1 MSLENMTSEQL
12 VRCIERFPY
21 YQTARLLYLKKLKES
36 KDYTFHEEMQ
46 KAALYVPDN
55 EILYSFCFNND
66 IETNVL
72 NEEKKTIEIDQK
84 GSDGSINVKVHSIKE
99 IETNIKEEEILPIT
113 EVQDTVVQD
122 EKSVNPTPVD
132 GEPSF
137 ARMKQ
142 PNSKNARPTT
152 DYVSYMLQEE
162 SELED
167 NSLEE
172 KVDRPLKGQQLI
184 DDFIKNGSSRISLQ
198 DEIESSP
205 ESLISQESEM
215 TANEEDYFTE
225 TLAKIYIKQ
234 GRYDKALEII
244 RKLMSDY
251 PKKNS
256 YFADQ
261 IRFLE
266 KLIINNKSKK

>member
-1 MSLENMTSEQL
+1 M
-12 VRCIERFPY
+12 
-21 YQTARLLYLKKLKES
+21 
-36 KDYTFHEEMQ
+36 
-46 KAALYVPDN
+46 
-55 EILYSFCFNND
+55 
-66 IETNVL
+66 
-72 NEEKKTIEIDQK
+72 
-84 GSDGSINVKVHSIKE
+84 
-99 IETNIKEEEILPIT
+99 PIT